1 MPVQQFESDSHRI
14 DSYWII
20 VKNERIK
27 SYRFLALI
35 LVLLNVVVFIFLL
48 AYDYKRYEA
57 TASLLLLGIYFFIRS
72 NIAKKNNQKYYI
84 DEIMFFVLAGCWV
97 GLQNYLLAVCCIFLG
112 LLFHVSLQKIQFVF
126 NAEAI
131 RKLNFPKA
139 LYEWNQFTNVMI
151 KDKILTLDFK
161 NNKLM
166 QLETEQERIDEATF
180 NQFAKQQLALQN
192 EIILK

>member
-1 MPVQQFESDSHRI
+1 MPVQQFESDSYR
-14 DSYWII
+14 II

-35 LVLLNVVVFIFLL
+35 LVLLNVAVFIFLL

-57 TASLLLLGIYFFIRS
+57 TAALLLLGIYFFIRS

-97 GLQNYLLAVCCIFLG
+97 GLQNYLLAICCILLG
-112 LLFHVSLQKIQFVF
+112 VLFRVSLQKIQFVF
-126 NAEAI
+126 NANGVY
-131 RKLNFPKA
+131 KLNFPKA
-139 LYEWNQFTNVMI
+139 VYEWNQFTNLML
-151 KDKILTLDFK
+151 KDKILTLDFR

-166 QLETEQERIDEATF
+166 QLETEREEIDEASF

-192 EIILK
+192 EIIVK